1 MSQELVPGPRQ
12 DIRVLVIPGADP
24 VGDWMGD
31 VVKSEDDMLL
41 LGLVRNLSQAL
52 EAIERLTP
60 DVILLDIGSGI
71 LKHSDLINRL
81 AAPVSGAAVIVV
93 AMMGEVDIVRQ
104 AMLYGAQGFL
114 LKPFGEADLISS
126 IRQAYE
132 LITQRRAEVADLPRL
147 EAGST
152 DEPSAQGQVI
162 AVFSPKG
169 GVGCTTIATN
179 LAVALKATAKK
190 PTILV
195 DGDLRFGDIDTAL
208 NLASATSIG
217 TLLPKLDELDNA
229 LLKRSLVSHGSGI
242 QVLTAPHHL
251 DAADT
256 IRPEE
261 LKQLLL
267 RLTMLGH
274 GFVVV
279 DTWSTLDDSTLAVLD
294 TCQHMIV
301 VTTPQVTAL
310 RDVHRFLE
318 VLKLLSYDLDRVL
331 LVVNN
336 CYQQGEVKVKDLERA
351 LGHPIAQVIEYAPGP
366 VTASLN
372 RGVPLVQEYGDSL
385 AARNIVSLA
394 RLLVERSAR
403 WEGEGVEGA
412 PAQARKRSPK
422 KRRLFFRRRPA
433 TADGMSL

>member
-1 MSQELVPGPRQ
+1 
-12 DIRVLVIPGADP
+12 LVIPGADP

-31 VVKSEDDMLL
+31 VVKSQEDMLL

-52 EAIERLTP
+52 ESIERLAP

-114 LKPFGEADLISS
+114 LKPFGEVDLISS
-126 IRQAYE
+126 VRQAFE
-132 LITQRRAEVADLPRL
+132 LIVQRRAEMAEIPRL
-147 EAGST
+147 ADGVSNG
-152 DEPSAQGQVI
+152 PSERGQVI

-179 LAVALKATAKK
+179 LAVALKMTTEK
-190 PTILV
+190 PTTLV
-195 DGDLRFGDIDTAL
+195 DADLRFGDIDTAL

-217 TLLPKLDELDNA
+217 TLLPQLAELDNN
-229 LLKRSLVSHGSGI
+229 LLQRSLAPHASGI
-242 QVLTAPHHL
+242 RVLTAPSHL

-261 LKQLLL
+261 LKQLLM
-267 RLTMLGH
+267 RLTTLGQ

-279 DTWSTLDDSTLAVLD
+279 DTWSTLDDATLAILD
-294 TCQHMIV
+294 ASQHMVV
-301 VTTPQVTAL
+301 VTTPQITAL

-318 VLKLLSYDLDRVL
+318 VLKLLSYDLDQVL

-336 CYQQGEVKVKDLERA
+336 CYQQSEVKVKELERA

-385 AARNIVSLA
+385 AARNILSLA
-394 RLLVERSAR
+394 RMLTERSAQWQR
-403 WEGEGVEGA
+403 EGA
-412 PAQARKRSPK
+412 EDGQARAKKRAPK